1 MGFAWFRHPAAT
13 RFARAGVPLQKAQR
27 ILKHSDPALTA
38 QIYSHL
44 EVDDLREAVERIGAP
59 HTSMARSRTA

>member
-44 EVDDLREAVERIGAP
+44 EVDDLRDAVDRMQAASDVRKRNVG
-59 HTSMARSRTA
+59 

>member
-1 MGFAWFRHPAAT
+1 
-13 RFARAGVPLQKAQR
+13 LQKAQR